1 MTYYLVDNENPNAK
15 LRGNGKKGN
24 YYPTRSKDI
33 QGIVVHTAEGGTKA
47 VNIAKYLSTTN
58 RTASAHVVI
67 DDEEIVELVPDE
79 FTAFHCRGSNSKS
92 LGLEIAYFADK
103 WGEDPDYEEACIA
116 LSASW
121 CADKALK
128 YNIPMERVTIDE
140 WNAGKKGF
148 ISHAECDPARRT
160 DPGENFDWDKFFAYM
175 KGLTIDDVDT
185 EFEEVIEGFE
195 EIEKVV
201 EDTKVYDFSEIP
213 AWSGREFKRFNPL
226 IRGEDVK
233 KWQLAVGG
241 LSGDG
246 IFGGKS
252 ERRCIEFQKEHE
264 LKVDGVVGKI
274 TWDHTF
280 AYQKDS

>member
-1 MTYYLVDNENPNAK
+1 MSYLVDNENPNAK
-15 LRGNGKKGN
+15 LRDNGKKGH

-47 VNIAKYLSTTN
+47 INIAKYLSTTY

-67 DDEEIVELVPDE
+67 DDEEIVELVPDD

-92 LGLEIAYFADK
+92 LGLEIAYFAAK
-103 WGEDPDYEEACIA
+103 WGEDPVYEEAVIA

-121 CADKALK
+121 CAEKAKL

-175 KGLTIDDVDT
+175 KGMVDTVEEYDDVDT
-185 EFEEVIEGFE
+185 EFEEVE
-195 EIEKVV
+195 EEKK
-201 EDTKVYDFSEIP
+201 ETQVYDFSVVP
-213 AWSGREFKRFNPL
+213 KWPGRVFKRNSPL
-226 IRGEDVK
+226 IRGVDVK
-233 KWQLAVGG
+233 QWQNAVGG

-246 IFGGKS
+246 IYGGKS
-252 ERRCIEFQKEHE
+252 EQACVKFQKEHG
-264 LKVDGVVGKI
+264 LKVDGIVGKI
-274 TWDHTF
+274 TWDTTF
-280 AYQKDS
+280 AYQK